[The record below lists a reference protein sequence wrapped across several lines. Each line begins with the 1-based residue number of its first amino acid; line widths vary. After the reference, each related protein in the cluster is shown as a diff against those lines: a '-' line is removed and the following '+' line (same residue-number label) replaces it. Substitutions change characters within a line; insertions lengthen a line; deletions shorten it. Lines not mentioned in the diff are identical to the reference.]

1 MKINSAFAEILGDT
15 KLRMLKMHFEAQVG
29 HLGSNLSCIDALM
42 TIYHHTLKD
51 KDQFILSKGHSA
63 GALYCTLWSL
73 GKISEETLNTFAQD
87 GTSIPGHPS
96 GSNIPGLLFPTGS
109 LGHGL
114 SLSAGLALSKKFKNE
129 PGLVFCLCSDG
140 EFQEGSTWEGVIFS
154 AHNKLDNLIVMI
166 DQNRLQGFGTTQE
179 TVSFDDLT
187 SRLKSFDAAVQNV
200 DGHCPE
206 EILLS
211 LSKTKKNKL
220 NIIILNTI
228 KGKGLHNEN
237 ELECHYLP
245 INKAEYLQAVKTIS
259 NK

>member
-1 MKINSAFAEILGDT
+1 
-15 KLRMLKMHFEAQVG
+15 
-29 HLGSNLSCIDALM
+29 
-42 TIYHHTLKD
+42 
-51 KDQFILSKGHSA
+51 
-63 GALYCTLWSL
+63 
-73 GKISEETLNTFAQD
+73 
-87 GTSIPGHPS
+87 
-96 GSNIPGLLFPTGS
+96 
-109 LGHGL
+109 
-114 SLSAGLALSKKFKNE
+114 
-129 PGLVFCLCSDG
+129 
-140 EFQEGSTWEGVIFS
+140 
-154 AHNKLDNLIVMI
+154 MI

-206 EILLS
+206 EIVFS

-245 INKAEYLQAVKTIS
+245 IK
-259 NK
+259 